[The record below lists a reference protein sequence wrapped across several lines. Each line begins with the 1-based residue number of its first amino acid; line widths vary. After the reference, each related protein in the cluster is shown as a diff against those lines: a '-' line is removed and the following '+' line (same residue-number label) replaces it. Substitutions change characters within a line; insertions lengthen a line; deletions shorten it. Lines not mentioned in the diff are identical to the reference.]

1 MKVRL
6 DIGRL
11 VLDGIDLDAHDRA
24 QLQSAAETELARILT
39 ERGLSST
46 LAGGTTMPALHG
58 SDMNIARDATPADIG
73 VAIARSVA
81 GGVSK

>member
-11 VLDGIDLDAHDRA
+11 VLEGIDLGAQDRA
-24 QLQSAAETELARILT
+24 HLQSAAETELARILT
-39 ERGLSST
+39 ERGLASGLS
-46 LAGGTTMPALHG
+46 GGIAMPVLRG
-58 SDMNIARDATPADIG
+58 GDMSIARDATPSDIG

-81 GGVSK
+81 GGVAR

>member
-11 VLDGIDLDAHDRA
+11 VLEGIDLGAHDREH
-24 QLQSAAETELARILT
+24 LQSAAETELARILT
-39 ERGLSST
+39 ERGLSSD
-46 LAGGTTMPALHG
+46 LAGGMAMPALRG
-58 SDMNIARDATPADIG
+58 SDMSIAGDATPSDIG

-81 GGVSK
+81 GGVAR